1 VIGDSKK
8 LNRFRTED
16 SKMTTKMADQVVPA
30 DGTIDSRVTSHES
43 RNWLILTFVA
53 FSMILLCPATD
64 AIAED
69 NRQRTYIRMEETD
82 IVGEIEHPEI
92 TYIIPKTRIR
102 FSQIPLERDFSSH
115 ATRLTNPLALETEVR
130 VKTLLIGP

>member
-1 VIGDSKK
+1 MK
-8 LNRFRTED
+8 
-16 SKMTTKMADQVVPA
+16 
-30 DGTIDSRVTSHES
+30 H
-43 RNWLILTFVA
+43 ILTFI
-53 FSMILLCPATD
+53 SISLILMGSAAN

-82 IVGEIEHPEI
+82 IVGVIEHPEI

-102 FSQIPLERDFSSH
+102 FSQIPLERDFSNQ

>member
-1 VIGDSKK
+1 MRLLTFTLIC
-8 LNRFRTED
+8 
-16 SKMTTKMADQVVPA
+16 
-30 DGTIDSRVTSHES
+30 
-43 RNWLILTFVA
+43 LILICSA
-53 FSMILLCPATD
+53 AI

-69 NRQRTYIRMEETD
+69 SRQRTYIRMEETD

-102 FSQIPLERDFSSH
+102 FSQIPLERDFSNH

-130 VKTLLIGP
+130 IKTLFIGP

>member
-1 VIGDSKK
+1 MS
-8 LNRFRTED
+8 RTLTFITL
-16 SKMTTKMADQVVPA
+16 S
-30 DGTIDSRVTSHES
+30 
-43 RNWLILTFVA
+43 LILFGWAAQVA
-53 FSMILLCPATD
+53 
-64 AIAED
+64 AED

-82 IVGEIEHPEI
+82 IVGVIEHPEI

-102 FSQIPLERDFSSH
+102 FSQIPLERDFSNQ

>member
-1 VIGDSKK
+1 
-8 LNRFRTED
+8 
-16 SKMTTKMADQVVPA
+16 MTTKMADQVVPA
-30 DGTIDSRVTSHES
+30 DGTIESRVTRRES

-53 FSMILLCPATD
+53 ISMILLCPAAN

-82 IVGEIEHPEI
+82 IVGVIEHPEI

-102 FSQIPLERDFSSH
+102 FSQIPLERDFSNQ

-130 VKTLLIGP
+130 VKTLLIGTLKSAE